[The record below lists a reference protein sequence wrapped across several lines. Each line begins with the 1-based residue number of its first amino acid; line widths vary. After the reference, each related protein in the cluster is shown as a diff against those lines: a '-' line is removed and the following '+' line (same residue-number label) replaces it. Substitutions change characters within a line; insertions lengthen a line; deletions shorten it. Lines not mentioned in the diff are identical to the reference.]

1 MASTRSG
8 RALRV
13 VCGLIAAVA
22 LAGVFLFVGGKRVE
36 VPSTAER
43 PRGSSVPA
51 TPAPHAPNVPDPGT
65 MDNPK

>member
-8 RALRV
+8 RALRFV
-13 VCGLIAAVA
+13 FGLIAAVA

-43 PRGSSVPA
+43 PRGSSAPA
-51 TPAPHAPNVPDPGT
+51 TPAPHAPMTPDPGT
-65 MDNPK
+65 INNPR